1 MNQRSEMV
9 EEQIIPR
16 GISDKLVIGALEK
29 VHRDMFVPASL
40 KVMGYNDT
48 PLPIGCGQTI
58 SQPFIVALMTEMLE
72 LKPDYRVL
80 EIGTGS
86 GYQSAVLAEIV
97 DHVYS
102 VEIIPELSNR
112 ARETL
117 RNAGYNNI
125 SLRISDGSDGWP
137 DYAPYDGIIVTAAA
151 WEIPVD
157 LKYQL
162 KLGRRMVIPVGE
174 ENEIQ
179 TLWTI
184 IRTGENEFQ
193 EIPGISVRF
202 VPMTGK
208 ILGDDS
214 LSY

>member
-1 MNQRSEMV
+1 MNQRNAMV

-16 GISDKLVIGALEK
+16 GISDMRVINALEK
-29 VHRDMFVPASL
+29 VQRDMFVPVSL
-40 KVMGYNDT
+40 KVMGYSDT

-58 SQPFIVALMTEMLE
+58 SQPFIVALMTELLE
-72 LKPDYRVL
+72 LKPDFSIL
-80 EIGTGS
+80 EVGTGS

-102 VEIIPELSNR
+102 VEIIPELSNS
-112 ARETL
+112 AGDVL
-117 RNAGYNNI
+117 RLAGYNNI
-125 SLRISDGSDGWP
+125 SLRVSDGSDGWP
-137 DYAPYDGIIVTAAA
+137 DYAPYDGIVVTAAA
-151 WEIPVD
+151 RKIPEK

-162 KLGRRMVIPVGE
+162 KTGGRMVIPVGE
-174 ENEIQ
+174 ENAVQ

-184 IRTGENEFQ
+184 IRTGEDEFQ

-208 ILGDDS
+208 ILNSDS
-214 LSY
+214 SS